1 VSLKTL
7 AARLGGIYH
16 EGNRLHL
23 PSEVLKKLAMI
34 TPNAGAELGIR
45 DAALIALGVGCSLTA
60 LAGPLLML
68 FGLKRSHARARR
80 AIAQPAPLT
89 PVNA

>member
-1 VSLKTL
+1 
-7 AARLGGIYH
+7 
-16 EGNRLHL
+16 
-23 PSEVLKKLAMI
+23 MI

-60 LAGPLLML
+60 LTGPCLML

-80 AIAQPAPLT
+80 AIAPQSTPLT
-89 PVNA
+89 PANA